1 MAQYTI
7 REGQTIL
14 DVALQLYG
22 DASKVVALCQKNPV
36 KLPNVLTKTLTNVT
50 IDYDIQDNDVT
61 KYYATNQTIVS
72 TRYPEITSG
81 AKTWATAF
89 SPPFVPPITS

>member
-22 DASKVVALCQKNPV
+22 DASKVVTLCQKNPV

-50 IDYDIQDNDVT
+50 IEYDIQNTEVT
-61 KYYATNQTIVS
+61 KYFATNAINIS
-72 TRYPEITSG
+72 TKFPEITSG
-81 AKTWATAF
+81 AKTWAAAF
-89 SPPFVPPITS
+89 SPPFVAPSTS